1 MSKIQMYQGYQV
13 DAPVPKPAELVQP
26 NIVTVQDGV
35 PLKFEGSDVVN
46 VRVLHPVNPKAPS
59 KNFSVSMLYVPPH
72 AILKVGSHYNEECYA
87 ILKGRGSM
95 TLARKQV
102 EVRAGMFIH
111 LTSWC
116 EHGVENTGEE
126 TLEILVCTSPPN
138 P

>member
-1 MSKIQMYQGYQV
+1 MSKIQMYKGYQV
-13 DAPVPKPAELVQP
+13 HAPVPKPAELVQP
-26 NIVTVQDGV
+26 YIVTVQDGV
-35 PLKFEGSDVVN
+35 PLKFAGSDVVN

-72 AILKVGSHYNEECYA
+72 AILKVGSHFNEECYA
-87 ILKGRGSM
+87 IQRGRGTMS
-95 TLARKQV
+95 LAGKQV

-111 LTSWC
+111 LPSWC

-126 TLEILVCTSPPN
+126 TLEVLVCTSPPN